1 MNVVSSLSPLVGM
14 AVVGLVLTVGSFAAV
29 VMSHVVF
36 RIVAH
41 QHQDIVASLGRPQHR
56 LGLLL
61 RQQVVRTE
69 RPDTVTW
76 VLAPAAY
83 LGLAAA
89 ALTVVPLSEGVVVA
103 DVRTG
108 IVVFGAAEALAIV
121 AIFLHGWSPN
131 SPFALVAGYRFVAV
145 ALSYEL
151 LSMFVLIGAA
161 IPAQSMS
168 IGAIVR
174 SQAGLWNVVRQ
185 PLGLPLFLIVALGV
199 TFRGPLDLVDSA
211 DLAGGGSVE
220 DSGLQRL
227 AWTVARHAM
236 LVVFAAAAAAV
247 FLGGWQGPLLPGEVW
262 MGLKT
267 LAVLA
272 VLVTLDTRTARVAPE
287 RFVKIA
293 WSVLLPLAF
302 VDLIVAGVGSL

>member
-1 MNVVSSLSPLVGM
+1 MNNVSSLSPLVGL
-14 AVVGLVLTVGSFAAV
+14 VLVGVVLTVGSFVAV
-29 VMSHVVF
+29 VMTDVAF
-36 RIVAH
+36 RMIAR
-41 QHQDIVASLGRPQHR
+41 QDQDLVASAVRPWHHARALLG
-56 LGLLL
+56 
-61 RQQVVRTE
+61 QQVVRTE
-69 RPDTVTW
+69 RPDAITW
-76 VLAPAAY
+76 VLAPAAF

-89 ALTVVPLSEGVVVA
+89 ALTVVPLTEGVAVA

-121 AIFLHGWSPN
+121 AVFLHGWSPN

-161 IPAQSMS
+161 IPAESMS
-168 IGAIVR
+168 IGDIVR

-185 PLGLPLFLIVALGV
+185 PLGLPLFLVVALGV
-199 TFRGPLDLVDSA
+199 TFRGPLDVVDSA

-220 DSGLQRL
+220 DSGLQHL
-227 AWTVARHAM
+227 AWTVARQAM
-236 LVVFAAAAAAV
+236 LVAFAAAAAAV
-247 FLGGWQGPLLPGEVW
+247 FLGGWQGPLLPGGLW

-267 LAVLA
+267 LGVLA
-272 VLVTLDTRTARVAPE
+272 VLVTLGVRTARVAPE

-293 WSVLLPLAF
+293 WTVLLPLSF
-302 VDLIVAGVGSL
+302 VELVVAGVGSL